1 MPGSAVRET
10 PVPDESQE
18 PTLES
23 YLHEWLERRTSQ
35 LRPTTWASYRQL
47 ITAYLVPWLGGRHLS
62 ELDRRVLEACYV
74 KLLSN
79 GGRGGRGLSVR
90 TVQYVHSVLHCAL
103 QDAVIDGLLDVNPAR
118 NARAPKHH
126 PDQEELADERPLW
139 TEEQTAAFLA
149 FVADHP
155 WQPLWQLALGTG
167 ARRGELLG
175 LRWSDVDLDGA
186 QVTIQR
192 ALSVVDGVPRLLGTK
207 TSRGRRL
214 AIGASVVEALRRQA
228 QAQQHE
234 RERAPS
240 GDDRWDLVFTDGLGG
255 PIDPMEVT
263 KEFRRLVRR
272 APVPVVRLHDLRHLH
287 ASLLLQRG
295 LPMKVVSER
304 LGHST
309 IMVTID
315 VYGHVLPA
323 MDAEA
328 AAEIEAVFNETPGT
342 NST

>member
-1 MPGSAVRET
+1 MSEEP
-10 PVPDESQE
+10 QE
-18 PTLES
+18 LTLES
-23 YLHEWLERRTSQ
+23 YLREWLERRTSQ

-47 ITAYLVPWLGGRHLS
+47 IAAYLVPQLGRLRLS
-62 ELDRRVLEACYV
+62 ELDRRVLEACYAR
-74 KLLSN
+74 LLST

-90 TVQYVHSVLHCAL
+90 TVQYVHSVLHRAL
-103 QDAVIDGLLDVNPAR
+103 QDAVIDGLLEVNPAR
-118 NARAPKHH
+118 SARAPKRH
-126 PDQEELADERPLW
+126 PDQEELADERALW
-139 TEEQTAAFLA
+139 TAEQAAAFLA

-192 ALSVVDGVPRLLGTK
+192 ALSVVDGVPRLLATK
-207 TSRGRRL
+207 TSTSRRL
-214 AIGASVVEALRRQA
+214 AIGASVVDALRRQA

-234 RERAPS
+234 RELAPTW
-240 GDDRWDLVFTDGLGG
+240 DNRWDLVFTDGLGG

-272 APVPVVRLHDLRHLH
+272 APVPVIRLHDLRHLH

-295 LPMKVVSER
+295 LPMKVVSQR

-328 AAEIEAVFNETPGT
+328 AAEIEAALHETPAT
-342 NST
+342 KST